1 MASKIASDYKKGVEK
16 SKRSCVRKVY
26 DKIRQMM
33 AEISEDY
40 QQRGIVDVMIISQKN
55 KAC

>member
-1 MASKIASDYKKGVEK
+1 MESKIASDYKKGVEK
-16 SKRSCVRKVY
+16 SKRSCVRKIY
-26 DKIRQMM
+26 DKIHQMM